1 MKDIDNKLSF
11 ELLLQ
16 AAPDALIV
24 VNNKNGKIEY
34 VNTQTEK
41 LFGYN
46 KKELLNKTIEI
57 LIPPT
62 QREQHVKHRN
72 AYSETPQPR
81 RMGSNLSLQGLKK
94 NGEIF
99 PCDVSLS
106 PFNTKDGQYV
116 FAAIRDMT
124 QQKKTEADLESIAL
138 IAHHDSLTNLLNRTS
153 FEEALRYKIKHNNKN
168 NIFVVFI
175 DVDDFKEINDTFG
188 HPAGDKALCW
198 VAKQLK
204 ATLRKT
210 DLLSRFGGDEFVV
223 ALMNINA
230 EKDAITIANKI
241 VKNIKKSFKF
251 KNKTLH
257 VSASVGIAHCMKN
270 DDVDA
275 LIERSDMAMYK
286 AKKSGKDHCEVAK
299 PQDLYMSVLHNEE

>member
-1 MKDIDNKLSF
+1 MKNIENTLSF

-16 AAPDALIV
+16 AAPDAFIV
-24 VNNKNGKIEY
+24 VNNKNGKIAY

-46 KKELLNKTIEI
+46 KKELLNKTIEM
-57 LIPPT
+57 LIPPA
-62 QREQHVKHRN
+62 QREQHIKHRD
-72 AYSETPQPR
+72 AYSEKPKPR

-116 FAAIRDMT
+116 FAAVRDMT
-124 QQKKTEADLESIAL
+124 QQKKIEADLESIE
-138 IAHHDSLTNLLNRTS
+138 IITHHDSLTQLLNRAS
-153 FEEALRYKIKHNNKN
+153 FGKMLQHEIQNNNKN

-175 DVDDFKEINDTFG
+175 DVDDLKEINDTFG
-188 HPAGDKALCW
+188 HQAGDKALCW

-204 ATLRKT
+204 ATLRNT

-241 VKNIKKSFKF
+241 VQNIKKSFKF
-251 KNKTLH
+251 RNKTLH
-257 VSASVGIAHCMKN
+257 VSASVGITHCMKN

-286 AKKSGKDHCEVAK
+286 AKKSGKGHCEASK
-299 PQDLYMSVLHNEE
+299 PQDLYMSALRNEE